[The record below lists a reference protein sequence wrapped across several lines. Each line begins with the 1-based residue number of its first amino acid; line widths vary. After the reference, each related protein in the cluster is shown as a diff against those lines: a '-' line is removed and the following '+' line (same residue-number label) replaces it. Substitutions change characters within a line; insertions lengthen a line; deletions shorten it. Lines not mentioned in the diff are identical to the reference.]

1 MPPKRKRVL
10 RRCSRCARI
19 VARDSP
25 CAFCAARGLLPTRT
39 EREKEEE
46 EGDSTLEYCIAEVT
60 EAEVVAE
67 PQPGPEKMPSEE
79 RPSIATP
86 VFSHGDRSQTD
97 KSAAGKESEVEEHI
111 EEGVLTS
118 PFPETTEDSE
128 FDRIQASRE
137 RYRGEAI
144 RLQARVRDLA
154 IRQEQLVKQGR
165 AKEEVLQSRDK
176 QITHMQRNM
185 DSLRCEVLAARSD
198 AQEARR
204 QASSARRRH
213 IADTESLMKY
223 SAKLRTIIHE
233 LQAQLKV
240 SNASIK
246 AIQDAAEDLSLTAS
260 NAIIPSNVV
269 DDLLLSSPAPP
280 TLTLDEYGTTEDE
293 STRRDERPSE
303 FSHEDA
309 CDRAGG
315 SSASSTKRTS
325 INAVDGS
332 GSPEKRV
339 KREE

>member
-1 MPPKRKRVL
+1 M
-10 RRCSRCARI
+10 
-19 VARDSP
+19 VARNLP
-25 CAFCAARGLLPTRT
+25 CAFCAARGLLPTST
-39 EREKEEE
+39 EHEKDEE
-46 EGDSTLEYCIAEVT
+46 EGDSTLEYCTAEVT

-67 PQPGPEKMPSEE
+67 SQPGPEKMPPEE

-97 KSAAGKESEVEEHI
+97 KSAAGKESEVEERI
-111 EEGVLTS
+111 EEAK
-118 PFPETTEDSE
+118 TTEDSE

-144 RLQARVRDLA
+144 RLQARVRDLT

-165 AKEEVLQSRDK
+165 AKEEVLQNRDK

-185 DSLRCEVLAARSD
+185 ESLRCEVLAARSD

-223 SAKLRTIIHE
+223 SAKLRAIIHE

-315 SSASSTKRTS
+315 ASASSTKRTFH
-325 INAVDGS
+325 
-332 GSPEKRV
+332 
-339 KREE
+339 